1 MNYIEYKIECSE
13 EQGEIYVAFLGDMG
27 FDSFCYENGSQLCY
41 ILDSEHA
48 DNKSQI
54 KEYLDSEGAQYV
66 ASDIETKNWNK
77 EWESNFSP
85 ITVGDRLC
93 VRAPFHEESECES
106 EIIIM
111 PKMSFGTGHHATT
124 YQMLEA
130 ILDGEFSGKSVLDM
144 GCGSAILAIL
154 AAQRGAKSVVGIDI
168 DDWAVDNSKENV
180 HDNGYSDIVDIT
192 LGDASAIGD
201 SKFDIVL
208 ANINRNILIRDMAIY
223 RAATNGGGRLYVSG
237 FLEIDAND
245 ITSKATELGYT
256 FTKSSLRDGWMML
269 EFKLND

>member
-1 MNYIEYKIECSE
+1 
-13 EQGEIYVAFLGDMG
+13 MG
-27 FDSFCYENGSQLCY
+27 FDSFCYEAGTQLCY

-48 DNKSQI
+48 KAEANI
-54 KEYLDSEGAQYV
+54 KEYLEQESAQYIV
-66 ASDIETKNWNK
+66 SDIETKNWNK

-85 ITVGDRLC
+85 ITVDDRLC
-93 VRAPFHEESECES
+93 VRAPFHDKSECES

-130 ILDGEFSGKSVLDM
+130 ILDGDFQGRSVLDM

-154 AAQRGAKSVVGIDI
+154 AAKKGAKSVQGIDI

-180 HDNGYSDIVDIT
+180 QDNGYSDIVDII
-192 LGDASAIGD
+192 LGDASAIGE

-208 ANINRNILIRDMAIY
+208 ANINRNILIRDMEIY
-223 RAATNGGGRLYVSG
+223 RAATNSGGSLYVSG
-237 FLEIDAND
+237 FLEIDVDD
-245 ITSKATELGYT
+245 IASRATELGYSLAS
-256 FTKSSLRDGWMML
+256 KSHKDGWIML
-269 EFKLND
+269 EFKLKV